1 MAFKSKPSK
10 IGLNDPSVERS
21 VQGTLSTQRLI
32 ANASPTIE
40 GNKVVL
46 PNSTVRTTAT
56 TVGVLTSANNE
67 PGDTVTIYSGANN
80 IYVSAI
86 DQTVQSFN
94 LTGVT
99 QIIPG
104 TNISVTPGDGT
115 GIVTISASSSL
126 NATKI
131 QNGTSYAN
139 IEDTNGN
146 LIISANGR
154 LWTFNTDGNIVLP
167 ISNSSINYPNGT
179 PYGGSG
185 NGFSNGTSNGS
196 IPAANGNINFSV
208 NGNAN
213 ILVVTDTGANIDGTL
228 AVTGESNLNEVGNV
242 TITGG
247 TAGQY
252 LETDGAGNLS
262 WSTVSVT
269 DFSNGYS
276 SGSIPLAN
284 GNINFSVDGV
294 PNIVVITD
302 TGANITGTLAVT
314 GESNLNSVG
323 NVTIT
328 GGTAGQYLETDGAGN
343 LSWSTVVVSGF
354 SNGTSNGSIPAA
366 NGNINFSVNGNSN
379 ILVVTGTGANIT
391 GTANVAGNLSVTG
404 ESNLN
409 AVGNVIITGGTTGQ
423 YLQTDG
429 AGNLSWSTVSTSVTG
444 FSNGTS
450 NGSIPTANGNVNFSV
465 NGNSNILVV
474 TGTGANITGTA
485 NIAGNLSV
493 TGTSNLNAVGNV
505 IITGGTT
512 GQYLQTDGAGNL
524 SWSSVTTS
532 VSGFSNGTST
542 GSIPTADG
550 NINFTVNGN
559 SNIVVITGTGAN
571 ITGTANVAG
580 NLSVT
585 GKSNLNAVGNVIIT
599 GGTTGQYLKTDGAG
613 NLSWA
618 SVNTASISNGTSG
631 INIPVANG
639 NVVISSGTNS
649 NALVITSTGANIDRD
664 LDVLG
669 NGNIGGNLGVG
680 GGITANGNIQGN
692 YILGNGSQLTGI
704 SSISNGTSNIRI
716 ALNSN
721 IALSVAGNANVFTFT
736 GNSANFSKS
745 VVLASN
751 LTVAGNTLF
760 GSNVSMNAFNITNL
774 AEPNVGSDAATKYYV
789 DTFASGLTVKQSANA
804 GTTSNLDVITGGTA
818 SYNNGTS
825 GVGANITISGGTL
838 TTMDG
843 VSLTANMR
851 LLIKNEANQAW
862 NGVYVY
868 NNTTVITRATD
879 FDTDAEVLS
888 GAFLFITTGSAL
900 ADTAWVQTTDTV
912 VVGTSDVI
920 FSQFSGAGS
929 FQANQG
935 VNLTGVTFSA
945 NTDGITTGI
954 ISGNI
959 VVIPNAQLTTPDIGD
974 ATGNS
979 ITLTGDANV
988 GNVSAAN
995 ATFSGNVTANNL
1007 QVLGESN
1014 LNSISNVIITG
1025 GTAGQVITTDGAGN
1039 LSFSDSG
1046 VTPGSIT
1053 RYFTANSTVVAPTT
1067 LDTFSSDDYRS
1078 VLYQIQISS
1087 LGDYE
1092 ATIISLLQD
1101 DTNVFISQFSDITSN
1116 IPLASFD
1123 ASLAAN
1129 VVTVTFTPV
1138 NGITAVSGI
1147 ATYLAV

>member
-10 IGLNDPSVERS
+10 IGLNDPSVERT
-21 VQGTLSTQRLI
+21 VQGTLTQQSII

-67 PGDTVTIYSGANN
+67 PGDTVTVYSGANN

-94 LTGVT
+94 LNGVT
-99 QIIPG
+99 QIVPG
-104 TNISVTPGDGT
+104 TNISVSPGDGT

-228 AVTGESNLNEVGNV
+228 AVTGESNLNAVGNV

-262 WSTVSVT
+262 WSTVTVSG
-269 DFSNGYS
+269 FSNGYS

-314 GESNLNSVG
+314 GESNLNAVG

-328 GGTAGQYLETDGAGN
+328 GGTAGQYLQTDGAGN
-343 LSWSTVVVSGF
+343 LSWSTVSGSGF

-404 ESNLN
+404 KSNLN

-465 NGNSNILVV
+465 NGNANILVV

-485 NIAGNLSV
+485 NVDGNLSV

-512 GQYLQTDGAGNL
+512 GQYLQTDGTGNL

-669 NGNIGGNLGVG
+669 NGNIGGNLEVG
-680 GGITANGNIQGN
+680 GEITANGNIQGN

-825 GVGANITISGGTL
+825 GVGANITITGGTL
-838 TTMDG
+838 TNIDG
-843 VSLTANMR
+843 VPLTANMR

-912 VVGTSDVI
+912 VVGTSNIV

-945 NTDGITTGI
+945 NTDGVTTGI

-959 VVIPNAQLTTPDIGD
+959 VVIPSAQLTTPNIGA
-974 ATGNS
+974 ATGSSLN
-979 ITLTGDANV
+979 LTGDATV

-995 ATFSGNVTANNL
+995 ATFSGNVIANNL
-1007 QVLGESN
+1007 QVLGQTD
-1014 LNSISNVIITG
+1014 LNSISNITITG
-1025 GTAGQVITTDGAGN
+1025 GTAGQVITTDGTGN

-1046 VTPGSIT
+1046 VTPGSLT
-1053 RYFTANSTVVAPTT
+1053 RYFTASSTVVAPTT

-1087 LGDYE
+1087 GSDYE
-1092 ATIISLLQD
+1092 ATIISLLQN
-1101 DTNVFISQFSDITSN
+1101 DTNVFISQFSDVTSN

-1138 NGITAVSGI
+1138 NGVTAVSGI

>member
-10 IGLNDPSVERS
+10 IGLSDPSIERS
-21 VQGTLSTQRLI
+21 VQGTLNQQSLI

-67 PGDTVTIYSGANN
+67 PGDTVTVYSGANN
-80 IYVSAI
+80 IFVSAI
-86 DQTVQSFN
+86 DQTVKSFN
-94 LTGVT
+94 ITGVT

-104 TNISVTPGDGT
+104 QNISITPTDGT
-115 GIVTISASSSL
+115 GNVTISASASL

-131 QNGTSYAN
+131 QNGNSYAN
-139 IEDTNGN
+139 IEETDGN
-146 LIISANGR
+146 LVISANGR
-154 LWTFNTDGNIVLP
+154 LWTFNTGGNIVLP
-167 ISNSSINYPNGT
+167 LSNSSINYPNGT

-196 IPAANGNINFSV
+196 IPVANGNINFSV
-208 NGNAN
+208 NGNTN

-228 AVTGESNLNEVGNV
+228 AVTGESNLNDVGNV

-247 TAGQY
+247 TTGQY
-252 LETDGAGNLS
+252 LQTDGSGNLS
-262 WSTVSVT
+262 WSTVTVSG
-269 DFSNGYS
+269 FSNGYS

-294 PNIVVITD
+294 PNILVITD
-302 TGANITGTLAVT
+302 TGANIDGTLAVT
-314 GESNLNSVG
+314 GESNLNAVG

-328 GGTAGQYLETDGAGN
+328 GGTAGQYLQTDGSGN
-343 LSWSTVVVSGF
+343 LSWATVTSFGF
-354 SNGTSNGSIPAA
+354 SNGTSNGSIPVA
-366 NGNINFSVNGNSN
+366 NGNVNFSANGNAN

-404 ESNLN
+404 KSNLN
-409 AVGNVIITGGTTGQ
+409 AVGNVTITGGTTGQ

-429 AGNLSWSTVSTSVTG
+429 AGNLSWSTVSGSG

-450 NGSIPTANGNVNFSV
+450 NGSIPVANGNVNFSA
-465 NGNSNILVV
+465 NGNANILVV

-485 NIAGNLSV
+485 NVAGNLSV
-493 TGTSNLNAVGNV
+493 TGKSNLNAVGNV
-505 IITGGTT
+505 IITGGTV

-524 SWSSVTTS
+524 SWATVTTS
-532 VSGFSNGTST
+532 VSGFSNGTSN
-542 GSIPTADG
+542 GSIPTVDG
-550 NINFTVNGN
+550 NINFSVNGN
-559 SNIVVITGTGAN
+559 ANILVVTGTGAN

-599 GGTTGQYLKTDGAG
+599 GGTTGQYLRTDGAG

-639 NVVISSGTNS
+639 NVIISSGTNS
-649 NALVITSTGANIDRD
+649 NALVITNTGANIDRD

-692 YILGNGSQLTGI
+692 YILGNGSLLTGI
-704 SSISNGTSNIRI
+704 ASISNGTSNIRI
-716 ALNSN
+716 AQDSN
-721 IALSVAGNANVFTFT
+721 IALSVAGNANIFTFT

-745 VVLASN
+745 VGLASN

-789 DTFASGLTVKQSANA
+789 DTYASGLAVNPSANA
-804 GTTSNLDVITGGTA
+804 ATTANLDVITGGTA

-825 GVGANITISGGTL
+825 GVGANITIAGATL
-838 TTMDG
+838 TTIDG
-843 VSLTANMR
+843 VPLTPNMR

-862 NGVYVY
+862 NGIYVY
-868 NNTTVITRATD
+868 DSTTVITRATD

-888 GAFLFITTGSAL
+888 GEFLFVTSGLTL
-900 ADTAWVQTTDTV
+900 ADTAWVQTTDSV
-912 VVGTSDVI
+912 VVGTSNIV

-935 VNLTGVTFSA
+935 VNLTGSTFSA
-945 NTDGITTGI
+945 NTDGVTTGI

-959 VVIPNAQLTTPDIGD
+959 VVIPSAQLTTPNIGD

-988 GNVSAAN
+988 GNVNAAN
-995 ATFSGNVTANNL
+995 ATFSGNVIANNL
-1007 QVLGESN
+1007 QVLGQTD
-1014 LNSISNVIITG
+1014 LNSISNITITG

-1046 VTPGSIT
+1046 VTPGSLT
-1053 RYFTANSTVVAPTT
+1053 RYFTASSTVIAPTT

-1087 LGDYE
+1087 GSDYE
-1092 ATIISLLQD
+1092 ATIISLLQN
-1101 DTNVFISQFSDITSN
+1101 DTNVFISQFSDVTSN

-1129 VVTVTFTPV
+1129 LVTVTFTPV